1 VKLNDTN
8 GHLFREPLQSNRL
21 DIHSYLCSGL
31 QQLHFLNMETE
42 RRFCDR
48 CMSRSDHVLIIDE
61 EAIMTYRRRSAYRCI
76 ICGHKSYRRSL
87 RPSAES
93 VY

>member
-1 VKLNDTN
+1 
-8 GHLFREPLQSNRL
+8 
-21 DIHSYLCSGL
+21 
-31 QQLHFLNMETE
+31 METE

-48 CMSRSDHVLIIDE
+48 CMAKVEHVLIVDE
-61 EAIMTYRRRSAYRCI
+61 DAIITYRKSAYRCLN
-76 ICGHKSYRRSL
+76 CGHKSYRRSL

>member
-1 VKLNDTN
+1 
-8 GHLFREPLQSNRL
+8 
-21 DIHSYLCSGL
+21 
-31 QQLHFLNMETE
+31 METE

-48 CMSRSDHVLIIDE
+48 CMAKSEHVLIVDE
-61 EAIMTYRRRSAYRCI
+61 EAIITYRKKSLYRCMN
-76 ICGHKSYRRSL
+76 CGHKSYRRSL